1 MNKPLKIYTVF
12 LCLLMV
18 AACETK
24 QPDINWNFS
33 KSEIT
38 GTANTNTDKISVD
51 VYLDVTTSMKGF
63 VSSSPTAFSKLL
75 DDIEATC
82 QNIWKNTD
90 LQFFKF
96 GRNVKNIDRSEFVKG
111 KTSVDIYSDPTLSTQ
126 TNFDEAV
133 KNTNPKRVSIL
144 ITDLF
149 YNNNDVNLVVNA
161 IKTQCFQKGVEAG
174 VIGLESNFSGIVADV
189 QPPVTVKGTRPVYMI
204 VFGDKQNIKLF
215 IQTFKNKPYIKPSQ
229 ILLVTNKPT
238 ESYDVA
244 VTKNPKS
251 KGFNVQ
257 SLKKEWKDYGNIAN
271 FTMAKDA
278 GEAFFNLAVT
288 LNTNPYV
295 FPFTEKNIKAVA
307 FMKTAGMKDSV
318 PADDKIIFQNA
329 KLEGNTYKADIR
341 LVNTGDAGNY
351 SYLVYL
357 ALDNTV
363 TPAMPK
369 WIADT
374 DAETFAQGENEN
386 KTLNLKKLL
395 TDISVNE
402 ITYGQPKLAKFYI
415 NVRKK

>member
-1 MNKPLKIYTVF
+1 MIKPLKIIAAL
-12 LCLLMV
+12 LCLLSFV
-18 AACETK
+18 SCETK

-38 GTANTNTDKISVD
+38 GTASSNTEKISVD

-63 VSSSPTAFSKLL
+63 VSASPTAFSKLL

-90 LQFFKF
+90 IQFFKF
-96 GRNVKNIDRSEFVKG
+96 GRSVKNITRSEFVMG

-161 IKTQCFQKGVEAG
+161 VKTQCFQKSVEAG
-174 VIGLESNFSGIVADV
+174 IIGLESNFNGIVADV

-215 IQTFKNKPYIKPSQ
+215 IQTFRNKPYIKPSQ

-238 ESYDVA
+238 ESYEVT

-278 GEAFFNLAVT
+278 SEASFNLAVT
-288 LNTNPYV
+288 LSTNPYV
-295 FPFTEKNIKAVA
+295 FPFTEKNIKPVV
-307 FMKTAGMKDSV
+307 FMKTTGLKDSI
-318 PADDKIIFQNA
+318 PADDKLSFQNVRM
-329 KLEGNTYKADIR
+329 EGNTYKADIK
-341 LVNTGDAGNY
+341 LTNTGDAGNY

-357 ALDNTV
+357 AFDNTV
-363 TPAMPK
+363 TPVMPK
-369 WIADT
+369 WIKET
-374 DAETFAQGENEN
+374 NAEVFAQGQNEN
-386 KTLNLKKLL
+386 KTLNLEKLL
-395 TDISVNE
+395 TDISVNH